1 MRMLVKRTVLFTNLT
16 ALLAGFAM
24 FGSFVLVPNF
34 MELPRGL
41 PASVAGLVD
50 YGFAASPTRTGL
62 YLLPGALL
70 GFFSGPFAG
79 VLGRRYGSRIPLSL
93 GMAIAAVGI
102 ASLALLH
109 DEPWQVMAGMATL
122 GIGVPFSFAAM
133 AKLIVDAVRPTE
145 TGVATGMNTVMRTI
159 GGVVGGQIGAAILE
173 TDTIGATSVPA
184 ESAFVTA
191 FWISAAVAAVAA
203 GLGLLARGRVRAVAT
218 VMEPAE
224 AAD

>member
-1 MRMLVKRTVLFTNLT
+1 
-16 ALLAGFAM
+16 
-24 FGSFVLVPNF
+24 
-34 MELPRGL
+34 
-41 PASVAGLVD
+41 
-50 YGFAASPTRTGL
+50 
-62 YLLPGALL
+62 
-70 GFFSGPFAG
+70 
-79 VLGRRYGSRIPLSL
+79 
-93 GMAIAAVGI
+93 
-102 ASLALLH
+102 
-109 DEPWQVMAGMATL
+109 
-122 GIGVPFSFAAM
+122 
-133 AKLIVDAVRPTE
+133 VRPTE